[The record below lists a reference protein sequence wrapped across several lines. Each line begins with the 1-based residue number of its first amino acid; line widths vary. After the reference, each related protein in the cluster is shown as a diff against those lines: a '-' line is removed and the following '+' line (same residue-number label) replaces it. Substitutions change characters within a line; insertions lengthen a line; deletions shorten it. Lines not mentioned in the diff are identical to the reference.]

1 MSKKQSASNSIS
13 SLSLY
18 LEEVRKY
25 PLLSEEEKKGIDE
38 ILLSSS
44 NEAKK
49 KAREKLVTHNLR
61 LVLPLAE
68 KYAKYNESALMD
80 YIQEGNLALSLAA
93 LHYDPS
99 KNVSFSTYASLY
111 IDYAIKDAARKNASY
126 YSLPKKQ
133 RDLQAKIFAAS
144 SYLLD
149 QFGRNPTSE
158 EIYDHLHKEVSLE
171 EIEFF
176 LSVPQYSD
184 DESLL
189 PSSEDIAS
197 NSAKKTAIEATYAKL
212 GRLSEKERY
221 VIVSYFGLG
230 EAGKLTLGQI
240 GSKLGVSKE
249 RVRQIKDGALF
260 KLEQA

>member
-1 MSKKQSASNSIS
+1 MANSTNQHSVS
-13 SLSLY
+13 SLSFY

-38 ILLSSS
+38 TLLSSS

-49 KAREKLVTHNLR
+49 KARERLVIHNLR
-61 LVLPLAE
+61 LVLPIAE

-99 KNVSFSTYASLY
+99 KNASFSTYASLY

-133 RDLQAKIFAAS
+133 RDLQAKIFA
-144 SYLLD
+144 SYSHLLD
-149 QFGRNPTSE
+149 QLGKIPTSE
-158 EIYDHLHKEVSLE
+158 EILAHLDQEIPLE
-171 EIEFF
+171 DIEFF
-176 LSVPQYSD
+176 LSLPQYSD
-184 DESLL
+184 DESSL
-189 PSSEDIAS
+189 PSNEDIAS
-197 NSAKKTAIEATYAKL
+197 STSRNDAIEATYAKL
-212 GRLSEKERY
+212 ARLNEKERF
-221 VIVSYFGLG
+221 VILSYFGLG
-230 EAGKLTLGQI
+230 ENGKLTLGQI
-240 GSKLGVSKE
+240 GTKLGVSKE
-249 RVRQIKDGALF
+249 RARQIKDAALF